1 MSVAGSTSEI
11 IRHSLSW
18 TCPSLLV
25 YASDSSY
32 TYDKGMLDYFEYLL
46 LILNMIDM
54 LAVNNLLLLHGLD
67 GEAGLGVVLQPGVL
81 NISKCTCNTR
91 NIC

>member
-1 MSVAGSTSEI
+1 
-11 IRHSLSW
+11 
-18 TCPSLLV
+18 
-25 YASDSSY
+25 
-32 TYDKGMLDYFEYLL
+32 MLDYFEYLL

-81 NISKCTCNTR
+81 NISKCTCNTI